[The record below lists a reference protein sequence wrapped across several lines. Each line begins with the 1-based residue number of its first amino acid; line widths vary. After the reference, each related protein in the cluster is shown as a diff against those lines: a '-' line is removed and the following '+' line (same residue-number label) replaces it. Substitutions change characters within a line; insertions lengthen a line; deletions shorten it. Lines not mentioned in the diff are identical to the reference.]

1 MSISLGL
8 WSLSHHFFFFSFFSG
23 GLTEVFFFSFQ
34 RHELDSMLVKANYF
48 IQKNCLI
55 CRFVLYDFNAPQ
67 EWNWFFLSFFPPFL
81 VSVRLVCRGVG
92 AAREGGPSASKS
104 EPCKSNQLY
113 SFFSRDKVLVNQN
126 TFSKSHSIMRNLN
139 WKEKPFVY
147 YKCQS
152 EVVTCHP

>member
-8 WSLSHHFFFFSFFSG
+8 WSLSHHFFFFFG

-55 CRFVLYDFNAPQ
+55 CRFVLYDFNVPQ
-67 EWNWFFLSFFPPFL
+67 EWNWFFFFLFWW
-81 VSVRLVCRGVG
+81 VSGWCAVG
-92 AAREGGPSASKS
+92 WGLQGKVGHQRQ
-104 EPCKSNQLY
+104 NQSHVNLINY
-113 SFFSRDKVLVNQN
+113 TVFFSWDKVLVNQN